1 MSSINWQTTSP
12 ELKKALLLTA
22 EFQTA
27 QFKKHLLKLYRDTYF
42 MPLPS
47 VIAGM
52 TGAVMGIDK
61 TQLTKFA
68 HEKKLFAGA
77 DLIEYG
83 GIGSETSRIRKL
95 KAGGVLPP
103 PRKSVFLVDA
113 KYRLAISSPDANFL
127 EELRR
132 RVDDRDF
139 YYDVYGGNDYNFLKD
154 MRSEGLVDVSESNSG
169 KGYCKLE
176 DLDSFHPADSK
187 RQGFIQI
194 DFVNDKS
201 ITKYAFGIM
210 SMLVTKQKTLVAG
223 KGEEAIFLHPAEI
236 FLRASGEL
244 SKVEGEQIGERSQGR
259 RERALK
265 ADRRLHRRTY
275 PPKNPRNRRAEK
287 KETRKLAHRANE
299 GDRQLRS
306 GKGDTHL
313 MHERCA
319 YSKSPGP

>member
-1 MSSINWQTTSP
+1 M
-12 ELKKALLLTA
+12 LTA

-27 QFKKHLLKLYRDTYF
+27 QFRKHLLKFYRDTYF

-47 VIAGM
+47 AIAGM
-52 TGAVMGIDK
+52 AGAVLGIDK
-61 TQLTKFA
+61 TQLKRFA

-77 DLIEYG
+77 DLIEYA
-83 GIGSETSRIRKL
+83 GIGSETSTILKL
-95 KAGGVLPP
+95 KGGVVIPTP
-103 PRKSVFLVDA
+103 KKSVFLVDT
-113 KYRLAISSPDANFL
+113 KYRLAVSSPDANFL

-194 DFVNDKS
+194 EFVNDES
-201 ITKYAFGIM
+201 ITKYAFGVM
-210 SMLVTKQKTLVAG
+210 STLVTKQKRLVAG
-223 KGEEAIFLHPAEI
+223 MGEDAIFLHPAEI

-244 SKVEGEQIGERSQGR
+244 SKVEGEQIGERSRGR
-259 RERALK
+259 RKRALK
-265 ADRRLHRRTY
+265 ADRRLHQRTR
-275 PPKNPRNRRAEK
+275 PPRNPKNRRAEK
-287 KETRKLAHRANE
+287 KGTRKLGHRAKE
-299 GDRQLRS
+299 GNR
-306 GKGDTHL
+306 
-313 MHERCA
+313 
-319 YSKSPGP
+319 